1 MKTRSI
7 KIVSDGRAYNTKI
20 TIAETGEELP
30 MVSRIDITLD
40 AENRGGLSKALVHI
54 WFPELEIIADAV
66 LDGWPPPEFVLRT
79 FRAWQLFEASG
90 GVKPSAADIQEL
102 RNAAEFARHGLRRI
116 N

>member
-7 KIVSDGRAYNTKI
+7 KIVSEGRPYNTKI

-40 AENRGGLSKALVHI
+40 ADNRGEFSRALVHI
-54 WFPELEIIADAV
+54 WCPEFEIIADAV

-90 GVKPSAADIQEL
+90 GVKPSAADIQQL
-102 RNAAEFARHGLRRI
+102 RNLAEFERLGLSRI